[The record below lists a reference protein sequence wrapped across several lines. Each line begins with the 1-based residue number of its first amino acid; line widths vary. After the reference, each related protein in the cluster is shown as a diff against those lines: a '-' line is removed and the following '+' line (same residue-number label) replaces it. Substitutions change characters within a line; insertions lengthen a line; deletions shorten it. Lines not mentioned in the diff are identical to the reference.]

1 MLRARGRRNVQR
13 DEFARLTRPLSL
25 CSPDSRLPGMATVT
39 DRDGKSKTAS
49 AVDAKHYPEQ
59 NEVSEEHPLVSDG
72 PDIEEIKLRAYQ
84 LWTERGSP
92 HGSADEDWHR
102 AERELR
108 AKNGSERISDK
119 LQESS
124 GSVQR

>member
-1 MLRARGRRNVQR
+1 M
-13 DEFARLTRPLSL
+13 T
-25 CSPDSRLPGMATVT
+25 TVT

-59 NEVSEEHPLVSDG
+59 NEVPAEHPLVSDG
-72 PDIEEIKLRAYQ
+72 PAVEEIKERAYQ
-84 LWTERGSP
+84 LWMERGAP

-108 AKNGSERISDK
+108 ARNGSGRIADK
-119 LQESS
+119 LYESS

>member
-1 MLRARGRRNVQR
+1 M
-13 DEFARLTRPLSL
+13 
-25 CSPDSRLPGMATVT
+25 T

-59 NEVSEEHPLVSDG
+59 NEVSEDHPLVSDG
-72 PDIEEIKLRAYQ
+72 PAVEQIKARAYE
-84 LWTERGSP
+84 LWCERGCP
-92 HGSADEDWHR
+92 DGSADEDWHQ

-108 AKNGSERISDK
+108 ARTGSQRVSDD
-119 LQESS
+119 LHESS

>member
-1 MLRARGRRNVQR
+1 
-13 DEFARLTRPLSL
+13 
-25 CSPDSRLPGMATVT
+25 MATLT

-59 NEVSEEHPLVSDG
+59 NEVPKEHPLVSDG
-72 PDIEEIKLRAYQ
+72 PDIEAIKMRAHE
-84 LWTERGSP
+84 LWVQRGGP
-92 HGSADEDWHR
+92 HGSADEDWHQ

-108 AKNGSERISDK
+108 QRNGDQRISDQ
-119 LQESS
+119 LHESS

>member
-1 MLRARGRRNVQR
+1 
-13 DEFARLTRPLSL
+13 
-25 CSPDSRLPGMATVT
+25 MATTIT

-59 NEVSEEHPLVSDG
+59 HEVSPAHPLVSDG
-72 PDIEEIKLRAYQ
+72 PDIEDIKRRAHE
-84 LWTERGSP
+84 LWMQRGCP

-108 AKNGSERISDK
+108 AKSGSGRISDQ
-119 LQESS
+119 LHDSS